1 MMRETESFIL
11 SELDSEYATAAL
23 YEVLLGEARCAAE
36 VGDWGTVWDAVEGTQ
51 MLLTNPSLYER
62 LRELGG
68 GKEEQEGV

>member
-1 MMRETESFIL
+1 M
-11 SELDSEYATAAL
+11 
-23 YEVLLGEARCAAE
+23 LLGEARCAAE

-68 GKEEQEGV
+68 GKVEQEGV